1 MQEPPCGFNGGKKMK
16 RIYLDHASSM
26 PIDTRVFEFAKP
38 FLSSSH
44 GNPSSLHTIGLQ
56 ARRTLEDSR
65 SKIAQFI
72 HAENEHTII
81 FTGGATEANNLAVKG
96 TALRNMNQGKMV
108 LASAIEHMS
117 VLNPMKELQKNGFT
131 FATLPVDSTGIINLD
146 TLESMLTKNTVVT
159 SIMYANNEIGTIE
172 PIREISKR
180 VHEKGMYLHVDAVAA
195 AGRIPIDVQKDGIDL
210 LTLSSNDLY
219 GPPGAGALYVKP
231 GIRLQSV
238 LLGGGQE
245 RGLRSGTENIFAI
258 AGMGE
263 AARIIQNEMEQE
275 NTRLLSIRDQLIK
288 EILTIEESYL
298 TGHPTQRLPHHASFR
313 FSYIEGESIL
323 LNMDMHNIQVSTGSA
338 CSSKTLEPSHVL
350 LAIGLKH
357 EEAHGSMV
365 LTLGRSTTMKD
376 VQPVYEATNE
386 TVQRLRKLS
395 PMTQEW
401 RK

>member
-1 MQEPPCGFNGGKKMK
+1 MP

-26 PIDTRVFEFAKP
+26 PVDSRVFDFAKP
-38 FLSSSH
+38 YLMKSH
-44 GNPSSLHTIGLQ
+44 GNPSSLHSVGLE
-56 ARRTLEDSR
+56 ARRAVEEAR
-65 SKIAQFI
+65 SKIAEFI
-72 HAENEHTII
+72 HAENESTII

-96 TALRNMNQGKMV
+96 TALRNITQGKAV
-108 LASAIEHMS
+108 VASAIEHMS
-117 VLNPMKELQKNGFT
+117 VLNPMKELQKNGFSFT
-131 FATLPVDSTGIINLD
+131 TIPVDSTGVVDLKKLD
-146 TLESMLTKNTVVT
+146 SILTKNTVVT

-172 PIREISKR
+172 PIQEISKI
-180 VHEKGMYLHVDAVAA
+180 VKDKGLYLHVDAVAA

-219 GPPGAGALYVKP
+219 GPQGAGALYVKP
-231 GIRLQSV
+231 GVKIQSV

-245 RGLRSGTENIFAI
+245 RGLRSGTENVFAI

-263 AARIIQNEMEQE
+263 AARIAQQEMKQE
-275 NTRLLSIRDQLIK
+275 SNRLIPIRDKLIK
-288 EILTIEESYL
+288 EILKIEKSYL

-323 LNMDMHNIQVSTGSA
+323 LNMDMYDIQVSTGSA

-365 LTLGRSTTMKD
+365 LTLGRSTSMDD
-376 VQPVYEATNE
+376 VPLVSKASYD
-386 TVQRLRKLS
+386 TVQRLRNLS
-395 PMTQEW
+395 PMSKEW